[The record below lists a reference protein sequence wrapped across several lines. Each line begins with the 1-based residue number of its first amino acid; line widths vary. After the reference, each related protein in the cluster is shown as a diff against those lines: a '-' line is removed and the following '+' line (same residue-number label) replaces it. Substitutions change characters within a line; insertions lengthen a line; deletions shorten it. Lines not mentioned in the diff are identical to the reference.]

1 MTNVIDVAKY
11 IIQIGLDSSEEG
23 EYDLTPM
30 KLQKL
35 IYFCQGFHL
44 AFFDSPLFDED
55 IQAWSHGPVCP
66 SLYHRF
72 RKFESNPVILIDAD
86 NANLADR
93 EKHLIDDV
101 YRLYGQYTASKL
113 RNMTHNEGPWKESQP
128 NAVISKKSLK
138 RYFDSVITPQKPFPP
153 LTEAEKEEVRSIL
166 LKAESDGEIDLS
178 QFCE

>member
-11 IIQIGLDSSEEG
+11 IIRIGLDSSEEG

-44 AFFDSPLFDED
+44 AFFESPLFDED
-55 IQAWSHGPVCP
+55 IQAWEHGPVCP
-66 SLYHRF
+66 SLYYRL

-86 NANLADR
+86 EVSLPDR

-113 RNMTHNEGPWKESQP
+113 RNMTHNEGPWKESRQ
-128 NAVISKKSLK
+128 NTVISKESLK
-138 RYFDSVITPQKPFPP
+138 RYFDSVITPQKPVPP
-153 LTEAEKEEVRSIL
+153 LTEAETEEVRGIL

>member
-1 MTNVIDVAKY
+1 
-11 IIQIGLDSSEEG
+11 
-23 EYDLTPM
+23 M

-101 YRLYGQYTASKL
+101 YRLYGQYTD
-113 RNMTHNEGPWKESQP
+113 RN
-128 NAVISKKSLK
+128 
-138 RYFDSVITPQKPFPP
+138 
-153 LTEAEKEEVRSIL
+153 
-166 LKAESDGEIDLS
+166 
-178 QFCE
+178 CET